1 MELYPLEVIMI
12 DLMGFFKKRKE
23 GKLQKAE
30 REIEA
35 VRLAFTQRYLNFK
48 SLLSTNDKV
57 LEIINELEQALQSRR
72 GFGMSFVRANCTAL
86 SVNLYKIIQNLNA
99 ITANRYPELFEV
111 FQGVWEKVD
120 RELKHEKPAS
130 EGELVLPLEAI
141 NRDRIG
147 QVGGKMA
154 NLGEI
159 KNRLGLPV
167 PEGFAVTTTAYQY
180 FINASQLQEE
190 INRRLQLLEGNDLAR
205 LHETS
210 AEIQKLITGAPLPP
224 DLEAG
229 ILEAYRQLAEK
240 AGRPVNVSMRSSA
253 LGEDAQEA
261 SFAGPVPLP
270 VECQR
275 GIPDPFL

>member
-1 MELYPLEVIMI
+1 MI
-12 DLMGFFKKRKE
+12 DLISFFKKRKE

-48 SLLSTNDKV
+48 SLLSINDKV
-57 LEIINELEQALQSRR
+57 LEIINELEQALQGHR

-111 FQGVWEKVD
+111 FQEIWEKID
-120 RELKHEKPAS
+120 RELKNKKTLA

-141 NRDRIG
+141 NRDRVG

-154 NLGEI
+154 NLGEV

-167 PEGFAVTTTAYQY
+167 PEGFVITTSAYDY
-180 FINASQLQEE
+180 FMESQPASGRNQPPDSSSWNL
-190 INRRLQLLEGNDLAR
+190 RRSAQ

-210 AEIQKLITGAPLPP
+210 SEIQKSIIGAPLPP
-224 DLEAG
+224 ELE
-229 ILEAYRQLAEK
+229 EAIFSAYQQLINKTGRRPAFPCAAAPWEK
-240 AGRPVNVSMRSSA
+240 MPRRP
-253 LGEDAQEA
+253 
-261 SFAGPVPLP
+261 PLP
-270 VECQR
+270 GNTVPC
-275 GIPDPFL
+275 